1 MLVLRLAFWS
11 LLFLNA
17 ALFAYAQ
24 GLFGTGKSNEHEPA
38 RLKRQFNTAKMTLLT
53 RDQAEAAAK
62 AAAPPPGGDE
72 AAGVPAAGAPAAGAA
87 ASASAAASAPASDAA
102 PAAAPAPAFA
112 CTEIGPFDSG
122 DARRFEARLAAL
134 DLGDRQSRQTV
145 QAQDVTSWLVHIPP
159 QGSKEAADK
168 KAAELR
174 NLGLTNFYIMQNDSP
189 LKYAISLGVFKT
201 ESGAQAMLAQLVKQ
215 GVHTARIAPRG
226 PQTTHYVYRVRGL
239 DATTRKR
246 IAGFAER
253 YDGAEVK
260 SCG

>member
-1 MLVLRLAFWS
+1 VLRLAFWS

-24 GLFGTGKSNEHEPA
+24 GLLGTAWNNEHEPA

-62 AAAPPPGGDE
+62 AAAPP
-72 AAGVPAAGAPAAGAA
+72 AGQDAP
-87 ASASAAASAPASDAA
+87 SASAAASAPAPASA
-102 PAAAPAPAFA
+102 PATSTPAAPAPAPTFA
-112 CTEIGPFDSG
+112 CTEVGPFNSTE
-122 DARRFEARLAAL
+122 AHRFEARLAAL
-134 DLGDRQSRQTV
+134 DLGDRQSRQTI
-145 QAQDVTSWLVHIPP
+145 QAQDVSSWLVHIPP
-159 QGSKEAADK
+159 QGGKEAADK

-174 NLGLTNFYIMQNDSP
+174 NLGVTNFYVINNDSP

-201 ESGAQAMLAQLVKQ
+201 ESAAQAMLAQLGKQ

-226 PQTTHYVYRVRGL
+226 PQTNHYVYRLRGL
-239 DATTRKR
+239 DAATRKR
-246 IAGFAER
+246 VEGFAER
-253 YDGAEVK
+253 YDGADVK

>member
-62 AAAPPPGGDE
+62 AAAPPAGGGE
-72 AAGVPAAGAPAAGAA
+72 AAGVPAVGAPAAGAA
-87 ASASAAASAPASDAA
+87 ASASAPPSAAATVSAPA
-102 PAAAPAPAFA
+102 PAPAPAFA
-112 CTEIGPFDSG
+112 CTEIGPFESG
-122 DARRFEARLAAL
+122 DARRFEARLATL

-174 NLGLTNFYIMQNDSP
+174 DLGVTNFYIMNGDSP

-226 PQTTHYVYRVRGL
+226 PQTAHYVYRLRGL
-239 DATTRKR
+239 DAATRKR
-246 IAGFAER
+246 VEGFAER
-253 YDGAEVK
+253 YDGAEIK